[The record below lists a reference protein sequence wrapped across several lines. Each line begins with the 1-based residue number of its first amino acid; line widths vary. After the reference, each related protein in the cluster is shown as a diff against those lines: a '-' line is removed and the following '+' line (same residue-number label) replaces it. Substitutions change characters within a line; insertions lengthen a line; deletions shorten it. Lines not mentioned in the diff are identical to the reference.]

1 MELLN
6 DKELK
11 VKIYIDLENINNA
24 WIFVKHLTKKQK
36 AIIITSN
43 IAGIPLT
50 VPMHEIQKLNPKRM
64 KVVIVDR
71 HTYKSDGVCDVRLLS
86 ELMDNINKADIHI
99 IVSKDNGFK
108 AFTDFNKRCNKKDKV
123 ICQISAEQEL
133 CTILKEVN
141 AHNANVKKV
150 ETPINPMK
158 FDDNNEENIQKH
170 PYGYFTTTLNN
181 NTI

>member
-71 HTYKSDGVCDVRLLS
+71 HTY
-86 ELMDNINKADIHI
+86 
-99 IVSKDNGFK
+99 
-108 AFTDFNKRCNKKDKV
+108 
-123 ICQISAEQEL
+123 
-133 CTILKEVN
+133 
-141 AHNANVKKV
+141 
-150 ETPINPMK
+150 
-158 FDDNNEENIQKH
+158 
-170 PYGYFTTTLNN
+170 
-181 NTI
+181 

>member
-11 VKIYIDLENINNA
+11 VKIYIDLENIKNA

-43 IAGIPLT
+43 IANIHLE
-50 VPMHEIQKLNPKRM
+50 VPMHEIQKLNAKRM
-64 KVVIVDR
+64 KAIIVDR
-71 HTYKSDGVCDVRLLS
+71 NKYRSDGVCDVRLLS

-99 IVSKDNGFK
+99 IISKDNGFK
-108 AFTDFNKRCNKKDKV
+108 AFTDFNKKCNQKDKT
-123 ICQISAEQEL
+123 IYQISTEQEL

-141 AHNANVKKV
+141 AHNANVKRV

-158 FDDNNEENIQKH
+158 FDDDNEENIRKH
-170 PYGYFTTTLNN
+170 PYRYIPTVTDEK
-181 NTI
+181 TI

>member
-1 MELLN
+1 MEILN

-11 VKIYIDLENINNA
+11 VKIYIDLENVTNA
-24 WIFVKHLTKKQK
+24 WSFIKHLRKKQK

-43 IAGIPLT
+43 IAGIQLE
-50 VPMHEIQKLNPKRM
+50 VPMHEIQKIHPKRM
-64 KVVIVDR
+64 KVIIVNR
-71 HTYKSDGVCDVRLLS
+71 STYKSDGVCDVRLLS

-99 IVSKDNGFK
+99 IVSKDNGYK

-123 ICQISAEQEL
+123 IYQISAEQEL

-170 PYGYFTTTLNN
+170 PYGYFTTALNN